1 MLNNT
6 LTRIKTWIAGL
17 VLSAVVIVGH
27 TAHADITLPPPAER
41 DVIEVNIHGYDQLAH
56 LFDDLNYTLEQ
67 WNAGERVVPRLFLQT
82 IPTVWRDELADQ
94 LTVEAKKRTFFR
106 TLGPLTLLANEE
118 IALQQ
123 RALREAIDNN
133 DSDII
138 AELAKQYRVE
148 TAPDD
153 PATIAELEKRIAPV
167 PASLAMAQMAIE
179 SGWGT
184 SRFAALGNALFGQ
197 WTYGDEGITPK
208 EQRSHLGDYK
218 IAAFDTPF
226 GSVRAYMKNLNTGSA
241 YQEFRDKRAKMI
253 ANEEPLSGTA
263 LAETLTRYSERG
275 EEYIKD
281 VKAVIRQNNLGH
293 ADDAVLDDGPYYYLI
308 PKGD

>member
-1 MLNNT
+1 M
-6 LTRIKTWIAGL
+6 
-17 VLSAVVIVGH
+17 
-27 TAHADITLPPPAER
+27 
-41 DVIEVNIHGYDQLAH
+41 
-56 LFDDLNYTLEQ
+56 
-67 WNAGERVVPRLFLQT
+67 
-82 IPTVWRDELADQ
+82 
-94 LTVEAKKRTFFR
+94 
-106 TLGPLTLLANEE
+106 LANEE

-308 PKGD
+308 PTGD